1 MRGASLRIKRIFFML
16 SQLPI
21 NLSQV
26 APDKIDQ
33 EILRAGMIAELDA
46 VSFYE
51 QMAGMTQNENIKKV
65 LLDIAKEEKTH
76 IAEFETMLLKLD
88 AEQVAETEKGRAEV
102 EEMVGK

>member
-1 MRGASLRIKRIFFML
+1 ML

-21 NLSQV
+21 NISKV
-26 APDKIDQ
+26 NKESIDK

-51 QMAGMTQNENIKKV
+51 QMASMTEDQNIRKV

-76 IAEFETMLLKLD
+76 IAEFETMLLKID
-88 AEQVAETEKGRAEV
+88 AEQAAENEEGRKEV
-102 EEMVGK
+102 EELTS

>member
-1 MRGASLRIKRIFFML
+1 ML

-21 NLSQV
+21 NINKTS
-26 APDKIDQ
+26 PENIDR

-51 QMAGMTQNENIKKV
+51 QMADMTESKNLKAV

-76 IAEFETMLLKLD
+76 IAEFEALLLKID
-88 AEQVAETEKGRAEV
+88 PEQVEENEKGRKEV
-102 EEMVGK
+102 EELTK

>member
-1 MRGASLRIKRIFFML
+1 ML

-21 NLSQV
+21 NL
-26 APDKIDQ
+26 DKVKKEDIDK

-46 VSFYE
+46 VNFYE
-51 QMAGMTQNENIKKV
+51 QMASMTENEDIKKV

-88 AEQVAETEKGRAEV
+88 AEQVKEN
-102 EEMVGK
+102 EEGKKEIEELMS